1 MPTVFLSRLMEE
13 IDRFNLDDELTQLKT
28 EHNWSVV
35 LGGITQMS
43 SNNGVLHTS
52 HPYMLN
58 SKDTKILFYQKMEMS
73 FAAKGA
79 KSRKKV

>member
-1 MPTVFLSRLMEE
+1 MND
-13 IDRFNLDDELTQLKT
+13 IDRFNLDEDLKDLGT

-43 SNNGVLHTS
+43 SNNGNLSSS

-58 SKDTKILFYQKMEMS
+58 SRDTTVQFYQKMEMT
-73 FAAKGA
+73 FATKGSKAK
-79 KSRKKV
+79 KKIQAIVYC

>member
-1 MPTVFLSRLMEE
+1 MMND
-13 IDRFNLDDELTQLKT
+13 IDRFNLDEDLKDLGT

-43 SNNGVLHTS
+43 SNNGNLSSS

-58 SKDTKILFYQKMEMS
+58 SRDTTVQFYQKMEMS
-73 FAAKGA
+73 FATKGA
-79 KSRKKV
+79 KARKKI

>member
-1 MPTVFLSRLMEE
+1 MMND
-13 IDRFNLDDELTQLKT
+13 IDRFNLDEDLKDLGT

-43 SNNGVLHTS
+43 SNNGNLSSS

-58 SKDTKILFYQKMEMS
+58 SRDTTVQFYQKMEMT
-73 FAAKGA
+73 FATKGA
-79 KSRKKV
+79 KARKKIQAIVYC

>member
-1 MPTVFLSRLMEE
+1 MMNE
-13 IDRFNLDDELTQLKT
+13 IDRFNLDEELSQIKT

-43 SNNGVLHTS
+43 SNNGILHTS
-52 HPYMLN
+52 HPYMLG
-58 SKDTKILFYQKMEMS
+58 SKETTVQFYQKMEMT
-73 FAAKGA
+73 FAPKGA

>member
-1 MPTVFLSRLMEE
+1 MMND
-13 IDRFNLDDELTQLKT
+13 IDRFNLDEDLKDLGT

-43 SNNGVLHTS
+43 SNNGNLSSS

-58 SKDTKILFYQKMEMS
+58 SRDTTVQFYQKMEMT
-73 FAAKGA
+73 FATKGA
-79 KSRKKV
+79 KAKKKIQAIVYC